1 MLNWFKRARQTGT
14 NSLLDPRDAEQAPR
28 VLVLG
33 ASGAIGYA
41 IAETFARQGAA
52 LALHANRNTS
62 LQGKLIERCAEL
74 GASALCAVRG
84 DLADAQRAKE
94 IVAEAATALA
104 GLDVLVIAVGHAD
117 DQALLMIEPGAMSA
131 ALQSNL
137 APVVNACEAFR
148 AQRAS
153 SLGGA
158 VVVVSSIT
166 GRVGQP
172 MRMAYGAAKGAVE
185 GYVRSFAREVAA
197 SGMTANCVAP
207 QVIEGGLADLMKARV
222 RSLLLSNTPL
232 ARACEADDVAG
243 AALYLASEGSR
254 YVTGIS
260 LNVTGGLVTW

>member
-1 MLNWFKRARQTGT
+1 MLNWFRKTRTSA
-14 NSLLDPRDAEQAPR
+14 LLDPRDTDLAPR

-41 IAETFARQGAA
+41 IAETFARQGAS
-52 LALHANRNTS
+52 LALHANRNTKV
-62 LQGKLIERCAEL
+62 QGKLIERCAEL
-74 GASALCAVRG
+74 GAIGLCGVQG
-84 DLADAQRAKE
+84 DLADPERTRQ
-94 IVAEAATALA
+94 IVNEAATTLG

-117 DQALLMIEPGAMSA
+117 DQPLLMTEPGAMEA

-148 AQRAS
+148 ALRAGWM
-153 SLGGA
+153 GGA

-172 MRMAYGAAKGAVE
+172 MRMAYGASKAAVE

-197 SGMTANCVAP
+197 SGLTANCVAP

-222 RSLLLSNTPL
+222 RSLLLANTPL

-243 AALYLASEGSR
+243 AALYLASEGAR
-254 YVTGIS
+254 YVTGTS